1 MKWYWWFLGFV
12 VLASI
17 GVGAYL
23 VLGSDKSIS
32 VTLDDLKTPTTK
44 QDPNRAHWGA
54 VIRPFAL
61 DVAGQPTTWQKG
73 IPEQLDLVK
82 AMGGT
87 LIRANVESNIGVMD
101 AVVNGARERDLDVLL
116 ILEIAG
122 DNPVL
127 NKDIKKDQL
136 YQLGKDLGREWASR
150 YKGKVAY
157 YQLANE
163 VSGTAARRPEDS
175 GKTLP
180 NRYDL
185 QFDLNRAER
194 VAQYERG
201 LADGVKQGDK
211 KAQRM
216 ITGHWVLVDIIP
228 YLVQQGV
235 DFEIVGWD
243 WYSDMGINP
252 ALTEIDGQPD
262 LDLPGVFTDLGK
274 EFWLAEVNKEAGSF
288 KGTAKEQAEYLTAV
302 ATTVLTDDSIK
313 GMVVHMLPDMAAEQG
328 EDTGELGLVSVTEQP
343 NGSWDFGDLK
353 PAYSAL
359 KDIFLANQTRK

>member
-1 MKWYWWFLGFV
+1 MKIIWWV
-12 VLASI
+12 VGIVLTISI
-17 GVGAYL
+17 GTGIYL
-23 VLGSDKSIS
+23 VYSSGESLS
-32 VTLDDLKTPTTK
+32 VKLSNLSTPTVK
-44 QDPNRAHWGA
+44 VDPNRAHWGA

-101 AVVNGARERDLDVLL
+101 AVVNGARERNLDVLL
-116 ILEIAG
+116 VLEVAG

-127 NKDIKKDQL
+127 KSEIKQEQL

-163 VSGTAARRPEDS
+163 VTGTAARRPEDK
-175 GKTLP
+175 GPTLD

-185 QFDLNRAER
+185 KFDKNRADR
-194 VAQYERG
+194 VAEYERG
-201 LADGVKQGDK
+201 LADGVKQGDS
-211 KAQRM
+211 KAKRM

-228 YLVQQGV
+228 YLIEKGV

-243 WYSDMGINP
+243 WYSDMGVDP
-252 ALTEIDGQPD
+252 ATTKIDGKPD
-262 LDLPGVFTDLGK
+262 LNLPGVFTDLGK

-288 KGTAKEQAEYLTAV
+288 KGTANKQAEYLKDV
-302 ATTVLTDDSIK
+302 ATTVLANSKIQ

-328 EDTGELGLVSVTEQP
+328 EDTGELGLVSVKKQA
-343 NGSWDFGDLK
+343 NGSWDFADPK
-353 PAYSAL
+353 PAYTDL
-359 KDIFLANQTRK
+359 KAIFLANQTRK